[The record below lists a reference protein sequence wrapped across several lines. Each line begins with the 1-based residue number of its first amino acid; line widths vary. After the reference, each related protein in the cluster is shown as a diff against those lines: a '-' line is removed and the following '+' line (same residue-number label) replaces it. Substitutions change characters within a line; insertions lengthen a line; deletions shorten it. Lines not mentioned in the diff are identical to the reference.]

1 MKLFVWND
9 VVDAYY
15 SGGQISVLAE
25 TVEDARKM
33 IKEEFSKS
41 SGERGAIHS
50 YHSLKDLINFDVE
63 EPEVFDVEKGIVTGY
78 TWEE

>member
-9 VVDAYY
+9 VVDRMY

-41 SGERGAIHS
+41 SGEHAAVDS

-63 EPEVFDVEKGIVTGY
+63 EPEVFDVENGIVTGY